1 MFCYLIGTKMTLRA
15 LYRDLETHRTPQLSF
30 PGRWESTHESRAA
43 KRQSRNRHQPPQG
56 QCSAGAC
63 PPQGSGWGVAESTAP
78 TRPTKSQLRLFIPWC
93 AGGSRH
99 QRLVRKWCY
108 AASIVPESH
117 QPHTRHWYESMSRT
131 PIRDALKWLS
141 SAPANPS
148 IRHSREGGNPRANI
162 PRKKANRD
170 TITCVQTATP
180 LRLSGKNRPEPRY
193 GAGIQVRWRGGK
205 NDTQT
210 IPGDGH
216 PLSILRVPVATRMSD
231 CYESMSW
238 TPIRDRPIRDRRSAP
253 VSSFQRRLESR
264 RGGAHGPPEGRFS
277 KNLRTSD
284 HRHPCAALWLQG
296 ALVDEKLDVLE
307 SDPGWTLCRPAGIEP
322 IESKM
327 TG

>member
-1 MFCYLIGTKMTLRA
+1 MYLLDDDYLAGSHVGRGGWRMF
-15 LYRDLETHRTPQLSF
+15 EF
-30 PGRWESTHESRAA
+30 PAS
-43 KRQSRNRHQPPQG
+43 Q
-56 QCSAGAC
+56 
-63 PPQGSGWGVAESTAP
+63 P
-78 TRPTKSQLRLFIPWC
+78 TR
-93 AGGSRH
+93 GSDG
-99 QRLVRKWCY
+99 Q
-108 AASIVPESH
+108 SH
-117 QPHTRHWYESMSRT
+117 VLLPHWYESMSRT

-264 RGGAHGPPEGRFS
+264 RGGAHGTHFH
-277 KNLRTSD
+277 T
-284 HRHPCAALWLQG
+284 
-296 ALVDEKLDVLE
+296 LV
-307 SDPGWTLCRPAGIEP
+307 CRPLPAGAIGTKACP
-322 IESKM
+322 GLRSGM
-327 TG
+327 TLPALDRDFETHQSPQSSFPRRETFA